1 MAIRLSRTVLA
12 AAKTV
17 LVLGAFLALGACAS
31 SRNLDQAFSDLS
43 GNAELKGVL
52 FADRTHDYGDIDLTL
67 YEGRLMLTGTM
78 KSDQGR
84 AKLIENAWKADGVK
98 EVIDEV
104 FVGDGTGF
112 GQGVEDSRIDQ
123 VLRARLI
130 GDKDVVSGD
139 YKIAVSNAVVY
150 LLGAARSQAELDRA
164 VELARTVAG
173 VEKVVSHVALRG
185 PLVQ

>member
-1 MAIRLSRTVLA
+1 MMMKPTRAILA
-12 AAKTV
+12 AAGI
-17 LVLGAFLALGACAS
+17 GAFLALGACAS
-31 SRNLDQAFSDLS
+31 SRNLDQAFTDMSS
-43 GNAELKGVL
+43 NAELKGVL
-52 FADRTHDYGDIDLTL
+52 FSDRTHDYGDIDLTL

-78 KSDQGR
+78 KSDEGR
-84 AKLIENAWKADGVK
+84 AKLIENAWKADGVT

-112 GQGVEDSRIDQ
+112 GQGVEDARIDQ

-130 GDKDVVSGD
+130 GDKDVVSSD

-150 LLGAARSQAELDRA
+150 LLGVARSQAELDRA
-164 VELARTVAG
+164 VELARTTAG

-185 PLVQ
+185 PMVQ